1 MEGEEGRG
9 GRFPLGGLV
18 ALLVGLAA
26 IGGLLYEVTD
36 DSGSPV
42 SQPPAVTTSDPA
54 GTSTTT
60 AATTTSR
67 KETAATCE
75 FKVDRPP
82 DFKRVQPKKVEL
94 GPRKGELG
102 VLVAGTACDD
112 DLVWLFDY
120 DREDKYY
127 YPVSEGPIRIDA
139 EKWAETDSPIGD
151 SGDPAGTIYTI
162 VAVNAS
168 EACSNRLKA
177 AKPKRD
183 GDIRFRPLPRGC
195 PDGSKELPGRVVRIR
210 IVKAG

>member
-102 VLVAGTACDD
+102 VLVAGTA
-112 DLVWLFDY
+112 
-120 DREDKYY
+120 K
-127 YPVSEGPIRIDA
+127 PVAIA
-139 EKWAETDSPIGD
+139 
-151 SGDPAGTIYTI
+151 
-162 VAVNAS
+162 
-168 EACSNRLKA
+168 
-177 AKPKRD
+177 
-183 GDIRFRPLPRGC
+183 
-195 PDGSKELPGRVVRIR
+195 
-210 IVKAG
+210 